1 MVAHSRIF
9 RVKDSPGAA
18 AAPAAS
24 ARRASAANAA
34 LLDAYSEA
42 VAHAV
47 EQTHAAVV
55 HIETR
60 DAGRRAAES
69 PRGGSG
75 SGFFI
80 SPDGYLMT
88 NSHVVHGAVEI
99 RAFLADGQRLAADLI
114 GEDPE
119 TDLAVLRAGGGDF
132 NHLPFADSDQVRPGQ
147 IAIALGSPMG
157 FQQTVTAGIVSGLG
171 RSLRGVSGRLIDNII
186 QTDAALNPGN
196 SGGPLINTRGE
207 IIGVNTAIIRPAQ
220 GICFAI
226 ASNIARWVA
235 GWLIK
240 DGHIRRSFIGVTGQ
254 NVPLLRTLV
263 RHYRLPAATG
273 VLVASIEPGSPA
285 ADAALQV
292 GDIIIGFDREPI
304 AAIDALHKQ
313 LTAER
318 IGRRAALSVL
328 RHTERL
334 TLAITPQESPPLRE

>member
-1 MVAHSRIF
+1 MVAIPRTF
-9 RVKDSPGAA
+9 RVKDW
-18 AAPAAS
+18 AAPAGTPADTAGRKPAAGAS
-24 ARRASAANAA
+24 

-42 VAHAV
+42 VSRAV

-55 HIETR
+55 HLETR
-60 DAGRRAAES
+60 DAGRRAAEA
-69 PRGGSG
+69 PGGGSG

-88 NSHVVHGAVEI
+88 NSHVVHGADDI
-99 RAFLADGQRLAADLI
+99 HAFLDDGRRLRAELVGD
-114 GEDPE
+114 DPD
-119 TDLAVLRAGGGDF
+119 TDLAVLRVGGGDLA
-132 NHLPFADSDQVRPGQ
+132 HLPFADSDQVRPGQ

-240 DGHIRRSFIGVTGQ
+240 DGHIRRSFIGVAGQ

-263 RHYRLPAATG
+263 RHYRLSAATG
-273 VLVASIEPGSPA
+273 VLVASIEAGSPA
-285 ADAALQV
+285 AAAQLQV
-292 GDIIIGFDREPI
+292 GDIIIGFDGEPV

-318 IGRRAALSVL
+318 IGRPAALIVL

-334 TLAITPQESPPLRE
+334 TLPITPQESPPLRD